1 LTLYEKAVAL
11 SKPYL
16 GPATESFID
25 RQCKTRL
32 KIEPSQLMT
41 TQLAE
46 LSKWVGVGAGLIMDQ
61 GKANEL
67 AAKVAAL
74 K

>member
-1 LTLYEKAVAL
+1 LTLYEKAIVL

-32 KIEPSQLMT
+32 KIEPPQLMT
-41 TQLAE
+41 SQLAE

-61 GKANEL
+61 TKANEL
-67 AAKVAAL
+67 SAKLAAL
-74 K
+74 R

>member
-1 LTLYEKAVAL
+1 MTLYEKAIAL

-32 KIEPSQLMT
+32 KIEPPQLMA

>member
-1 LTLYEKAVAL
+1 
-11 SKPYL
+11 
-16 GPATESFID
+16 
-25 RQCKTRL
+25 
-32 KIEPSQLMT
+32 MT